1 MNNSWDM
8 ISLMYLIHCVSRIR
22 PERVI
27 IGYGMSYNV
36 KTKISDTSVLGVP
49 LHRLNRTAPELL
61 GVPQRLTQVT

>member
-36 KTKISDTSVLGVP
+36 KTKISVLGVP